1 MLGIAKWGAKESKF
15 TKTKQS
21 NDKSE
26 IFEIARKKKDRKKD
40 TIKDKCVRNENGKLS
55 MPNEEKQQV
64 WKFPVKPVLN
74 KEFKWY
80 EEQLPK
86 QSTIQGPPILAKKH
100 MVAKITS
107 KTKSGK
113 AVGQYCITVEMI
125 KAADN
130 EIMSFIKLL
139 INQIITDGKN
149 FKREN
154 HHST

>member
-1 MLGIAKWGAKESKF
+1 
-15 TKTKQS
+15 
-21 NDKSE
+21 
-26 IFEIARKKKDRKKD
+26 
-40 TIKDKCVRNENGKLS
+40 

-86 QSTIQGPPILAKKH
+86 QSTIQGPPILTKKH
-100 MVAKITS
+100 MIAKIIS

-154 HHST
+154 HQST